1 MIKKTAQFISV
12 LFHPLWVPLIGLYF
26 LFKLPIFINYRLNEE
41 YLYFIYI
48 IFILNLVLAPLF
60 ISLYLKRQKI
70 IKSLEMNEVKERSIP
85 YLVSILFYIFTYF
98 LLSKISFPSF
108 YLSLFKAA
116 TITILLL
123 FIFSLLKMKFS
134 AHLAALGGF
143 LGMLFLV
150 NLYFKMDTNS
160 LIAFTL
166 IITGLVA
173 SARLALNAHGF
184 KELFFGFLI
193 GFLSQLSLII
203 IPL

>member
-26 LFKLPIFINYRLNEE
+26 LFKFPIFINYRLNEE

-85 YLVSILFYIFTYF
+85 YLVSILFYIFTHF

-150 NLYFKMDTNS
+150 NLYFKMDTNL
-160 LIAFTL
+160 LIGFTL

-193 GFLSQLSLII
+193 GLLSQLSLII

>member
-48 IFILNLVLAPLF
+48 IFILNLILAPLF

-150 NLYFKMDTNS
+150 NLYFKMDTNL
-160 LIAFTL
+160 LIAFTF

>member
-150 NLYFKMDTNS
+150 NLYFKMDTNL

>member
-1 MIKKTAQFISV
+1 MIKRTAQFISV

-41 YLYFIYI
+41 YLNFVYI
-48 IFILNLVLAPLF
+48 IFTLNLVLAPLF
-60 ISLYLKRQKI
+60 ISLYLKKQKI
-70 IKSLEMNEVKERSIP
+70 IKSLEMKEVKERSLP
-85 YLVSILFYIFTYF
+85 YLITILFYIFTYF

-116 TITILLL
+116 TVAILLL

-150 NLYFKMDTNS
+150 NLYFKIDTNL
-160 LIAFTL
+160 LIAITL
-166 IITGLVA
+166 FFSGVVA
-173 SARLALNAHGF
+173 TARLILNAHGF